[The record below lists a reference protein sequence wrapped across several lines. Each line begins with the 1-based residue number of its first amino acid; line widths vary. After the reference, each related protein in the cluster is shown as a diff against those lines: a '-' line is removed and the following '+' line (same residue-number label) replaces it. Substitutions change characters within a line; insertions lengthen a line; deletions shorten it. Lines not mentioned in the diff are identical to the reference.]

1 MPTISMFYGIVVM
14 MFFRDNKQH
23 NLPHIHVRYQDA
35 KAVISIPDGELL
47 DGEFPRKQFRLV
59 QAWIEI
65 HADELMADWAL
76 AIEGETIYKIDP
88 LK

>member
-1 MPTISMFYGIVVM
+1 MPTLSMFYGIVVM
-14 MFFRDNKQH
+14 MYFRDNKQH
-23 NLPHIHVRYQDA
+23 SSPHIHVRYQDA

-47 DGEFPRKQFRLV
+47 EGDFPRKQLRLV
-59 QAWIEI
+59 QAWVEI

-76 AIEGETIYKIDP
+76 AIEGEPIYKIDP

>member
-1 MPTISMFYGIVVM
+1 M
-14 MFFRDNKQH
+14 
-23 NLPHIHVRYQDA
+23 PHIHVRYQES

-47 DGEFPRKQFRLV
+47 DGEFPRKQLRLV
-59 QAWIEI
+59 QAWVEI

-76 AIEGETIYKIDP
+76 AIEGEPIYKIDP

>member
-14 MFFRDNKQH
+14 MYFRDNKQ
-23 NLPHIHVRYQDA
+23 NSSPHIHVRYQDT
-35 KAVISIPDGELL
+35 KAVISIPDVELL
-47 DGEFPRKQFRLV
+47 EGDFPRKLLRLV
-59 QAWIEI
+59 QAWVEI

-76 AIEGETIYKIDP
+76 AIEGEAIYKIDP

>member
-1 MPTISMFYGIVVM
+1 MFYGIVVM

-23 NLPHIHVRYQDA
+23 NMPHIHVRYQDT

-47 DGEFPRKQFRLV
+47 DGDFPRKQLRLV
-59 QAWIEI
+59 QAWVEI

-76 AIEGETIYKIDP
+76 AIEGEAIYKIDP

>member
-1 MPTISMFYGIVVM
+1 

-23 NLPHIHVRYQDA
+23 NMPHIHVRYQDA

-47 DGEFPRKQFRLV
+47 DGEFPKKQLRLV
-59 QAWIEI
+59 QAWVEI

-76 AIEGETIYKIDP
+76 AIEGEPIYKIDP